1 MDTILWMK
9 RVPAT
14 SVGSQA
20 LFKLTDLIP
29 WFIFNPFAVLYQE
42 FALFGSRNFL
52 LWDRGVVYLLSIGT
66 LLSLQQGGRGARVV
80 FQFCLDLFF
89 FYIHS
94 LMCSVS
100 PVTCHRGICMTRCRT
115 WARYEASLTK
125 SPRHPVKSKTHLDKV
140 TERKKKKNHEFGM
153 QSRCNRYV
161 TRAIARSRAPVSW
174 DVSATCTEVGKNT
187 SVVFSLHLSPH
198 LW

>member
-1 MDTILWMK
+1 MFLTLDTILWMK

-14 SVGSQA
+14 AVGSQA

-29 WFIFNPFAVLYQE
+29 WFIFNPFAVLNQE
-42 FALFGSRNFL
+42 LALFGSRNFL
-52 LWDRGVVYLLSIGT
+52 LWDRGVVYLLSAVV
-66 LLSLQQGGRGARVV
+66 LAAGRQRCSSSFPA
-80 FQFCLDLFF
+80 LFRFIF

-140 TERKKKKNHEFGM
+140 TERKKKKIMNLV
-153 QSRCNRYV
+153 CNRV
-161 TRAIARSRAPVSW
+161 VIDMWLELLQEVELPFPETWVLRAQR
-174 DVSATCTEVGKNT
+174 
-187 SVVFSLHLSPH
+187 
-198 LW
+198 